1 MYCAKSMYQ
10 GGMIVCADE
19 ADYSSYSLLG
29 LRCLECGEEV
39 YLKSGS
45 EKKPHFAHFK
55 ATSYSR
61 CSLRVTGYSEGL
73 SGLTPEDK
81 KQRREL
87 FQNYFLSMIARS
99 NKNFYQK
106 IQVVKEK
113 IKTQKLNSFTEACCN
128 HFYDNISLLV
138 MECRKFSSK
147 TYDQNLLL
155 QILIACE
162 AIDYL
167 SLPSS
172 RILLEP
178 LVHYSLDKFCI
189 TITDNWDNY
198 VTQIKPNEIIQQIK
212 DILINISWLL
222 ILSEQRKSQISR
234 RIYGFGL

>member
-1 MYCAKSMYQ
+1 
-10 GGMIVCADE
+10 
-19 ADYSSYSLLG
+19 
-29 LRCLECGEEV
+29 
-39 YLKSGS
+39 
-45 EKKPHFAHFK
+45 
-55 ATSYSR
+55 
-61 CSLRVTGYSEGL
+61 
-73 SGLTPEDK
+73 
-81 KQRREL
+81 
-87 FQNYFLSMIARS
+87 
-99 NKNFYQK
+99 
-106 IQVVKEK
+106 
-113 IKTQKLNSFTEACCN
+113 
-128 HFYDNISLLV
+128 

-167 SLPSS
+167 SLSSS

-212 DILINISWLL
+212 DILRFNISWFL
-222 ILSEQRKSQISR
+222 ILSEQRKIYISR